1 MFYVIIIFLVITLG
15 LVALDRL
22 VATVGHRR
30 IIEPFQAAEADAI
43 IVPGAKINPDGS
55 PTDMLKDR
63 LDAAIAL
70 YASKRAPLIL
80 VSGDGRDSALN
91 ETASMAAYLKTAG
104 IPAAAIVIDPEGYDT
119 FQTVLR
125 SKDAYAIRSSI
136 IVTQTFHL
144 ERALFIA
151 NALDSDMMGVAS
163 DFRDYASM
171 PLMRLREVAARVKA
185 LYECAVF
192 GLTGS

>member
-1 MFYVIIIFLVITLG
+1 MLYVIIIFLLISLG
-15 LVALDRL
+15 LVALDRF

-125 SKDAYAIRSSI
+125 SKDADASRSAI

-171 PLMRLREVAARVKA
+171 PLMRLREVAAIFKA
-185 LYECAVF
+185 LYEGAVF

>member
-185 LYECAVF
+185 LYECAVL